1 MTMAWK
7 PKMHFNERKHQ
18 MKALPHSVKQ

>member
-1 MTMAWK
+1 
-7 PKMHFNERKHQ
+7 MHFNERKHQ